1 MWDIIKEFFNKVKGT
16 FLTVAAVIGT
26 VFTAV
31 FLIRSNSN
39 KSPQLSKEAKEVKK
53 DIKETAKEIASQ
65 EGVVTAAREEVDAS
79 KGQLED
85 TVQEVKDSLNTQT
98 KENRDNLSKEFFKEL

>member
-1 MWDIIKEFFNKVKGT
+1 MWDTIKEVFNKVKGA

-39 KSPQLSKEAKEVKK
+39 KSSQLSKEAKEVKK

-65 EGVVTAAREEVDAS
+65 EGIVTAAKEEVDAS
-79 KGQLED
+79 KGQLEN
-85 TVQEVKDSLNTQT
+85 TVQEVKDSLNTKT